1 MPAAARDSRPRLCR
15 VAGRDTWHIYHAR
28 RRVSTGCTDRAAA
41 ELVLARFVGELD
53 RPQLA
58 VVSIATILDR
68 YLADRVERG
77 IPGAERLKWAH
88 VPLARILGPRPPEA
102 IGEAD
107 CRAYAARRGREK
119 KAQATIRTE
128 LQALR
133 AALNW
138 AASTSIIAKAPAIWL
153 PPRPPPRARWLTR
166 EEAEQ
171 LIAGCKSHHV
181 RLFVLLALHTA
192 ARAGA
197 ILALTWDRVDLVGRR
212 INFAEPGR
220 ATTRKGRSLVPIND
234 TLLAALQEAQQHA
247 VTEWVIEY
255 AGGQVGSV
263 KHAFHRAAEAAGLKD
278 VTPHTLRHTA
288 ATWMAQKGVS
298 LWDIAG
304 FLGHSSLAMIEQTY
318 GHHSPDYL
326 ADAARALG

>member
-1 MPAAARDSRPRLCR
+1 MPAADRDRPRLCR
-15 VAGRDTWHIYHAR
+15 VAGRDAWHIYHAR
-28 RRVSTGCTDRAAA
+28 RRVSTGCKDRASA
-41 ELVLARFVGELD
+41 ELVLSRYLGELS

-58 VVSIATILDR
+58 VVSIASILER
-68 YLADRVERG
+68 YLADRVERA
-77 IPGAERLKWAH
+77 IPGAERLRWAH
-88 VPLARILGPRPPEA
+88 KPLARILGTKPPEA
-102 IGEAD
+102 IGEAE
-107 CRAYAARRGREK
+107 CRAYAARRARE
-119 KAQATIRTE
+119 QISPATVRTE

-138 AASTSIIAKAPAIWL
+138 AARGDVIAKAPTVAL
-153 PPRPPPRARWLTR
+153 PPRPPPRSRWLTR
-166 EEAEQ
+166 DEAER
-171 LIAGCKSHHV
+171 LVAACKSHHV
-181 RLFVLLALHTA
+181 RLFTQLALHTA

-220 ATTRKGRSLVPIND
+220 AVTRKGRSLVPIND
-234 TLLAALQEAQQHA
+234 TLLAALEEAQQLA
-247 VTEWVIEY
+247 VTEWVVEY
-255 AGGQVGSV
+255 GGGQVGSV
-263 KHAFHRAAEAAGLKD
+263 KHAFHRAADAAGLKD

-326 ADAARALG
+326 AEAARALG

>member
-1 MPAAARDSRPRLCR
+1 MPAADRDRPRLCR
-15 VAGRDTWHIYHAR
+15 VAGREAWHIYHAR

-41 ELVLARFVGELD
+41 ELVLARYLGELG

-58 VVSIATILDR
+58 VVSIATILER
-68 YLADRVERG
+68 YLADRTERG
-77 IPGAERLKWAH
+77 TPGAERLRWAH
-88 VPLARILGPRPPEA
+88 KPLARILGPRPPEA
-102 IGEAD
+102 VTEAD
-107 CRAYAARRGREK
+107 CRAYAARRARESI
-119 KAQATIRTE
+119 AAATIRTE

-138 AASTSIIAKAPAIWL
+138 AARTAIIDKPPSIAL
-153 PPRPPPRARWLTR
+153 PPRPPPRSRWLTR
-166 EEAEQ
+166 DEADQ
-171 LIAGCKSHHV
+171 LIAACKSHHV
-181 RLFVLLALHTA
+181 RLFTMLALHTA

-197 ILALTWDRVDLVGRR
+197 ILALTWDRVDLAGRR

-220 ATTRKGRSLVPIND
+220 PTTRKGRSLVPIND
-234 TLLAALQEAQQHA
+234 TLLAALEEARRLA
-247 VTEWVIEY
+247 VTEHVIEY

-263 KHAFHRAAEAAGLKD
+263 KHAFHRATAAAGLQH

-288 ATWMAQKGVS
+288 ATWMAQAGVS

-304 FLGHSSLAMIEQTY
+304 FLGHTSLQMIEQTY

-326 ADAARALG
+326 AAAARALG